1 MTRQVQLRC
10 ILTVDDG
17 VKIED
22 LQREIKRRLREMP
35 AEPLPGQVPA
45 GDALPLEPG
54 SDRTVFWPATD
65 VRRGA
70 ETRAAPRRPEPVARP
85 RGDANG

>member
-22 LQREIKRRLREMP
+22 LQREIRRRLREMA
-35 AEPLPGQVPA
+35 AEPLPGPA
-45 GDALPLEPG
+45 VAADALPLEPG

-70 ETRAAPRRPEPVARP
+70 ETRAVGKKAVA
-85 RGDANG
+85 